1 MAHEILV
8 SAQGPLVFGIWYLG
22 LGLRGMGPGLD
33 NFPLTHLYKSMNYCR
48 TEEPPVVE
56 KKMPWNK
63 AINKTRVINMLQ
75 GPTPVPTF
83 EKIDMLGIKN
93 KEEDKKNPLDPEFL
107 LGPKKKYKPQKE
119 DVVKT
124 SDTEVMIISIFS
136 KILMP
141 IFNQPMSATK
151 ALSHLGF
158 VTARGLDN
166 GEFGALLLSNK
177 V

>member
-1 MAHEILV
+1 
-8 SAQGPLVFGIWYLG
+8 
-22 LGLRGMGPGLD
+22 
-33 NFPLTHLYKSMNYCR
+33 MNYCR

-124 SDTEVMIISIFS
+124 SDTEVMIISIPKKDS
-136 KILMP
+136 YAHI
-141 IFNQPMSATK
+141 
-151 ALSHLGF
+151 
-158 VTARGLDN
+158 
-166 GEFGALLLSNK
+166 
-177 V
+177 